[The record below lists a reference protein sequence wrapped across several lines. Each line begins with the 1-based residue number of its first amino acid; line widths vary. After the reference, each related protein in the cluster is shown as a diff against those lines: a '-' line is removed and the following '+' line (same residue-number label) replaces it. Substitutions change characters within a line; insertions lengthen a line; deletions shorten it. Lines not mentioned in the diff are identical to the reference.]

1 MTEQVRSDSA
11 IEISSEQLRAI
22 SDRYR
27 AGKGNTITVLQDI
40 QDTFG
45 YIPEQAV
52 SWLSNDLGIPESSLF
67 GVATF
72 YSFFTLK
79 PRGKYHIRV
88 CMGTACYVKNAEKI
102 MQRIE
107 NELKTDIGEVTP
119 DKKFSYESVRC
130 IGACGLA
137 PVVVV
142 NEDTYGDVNPLKT
155 SKILKSYKK
164 KKD

>member
-52 SWLSNDLGIPESSLF
+52 
-67 GVATF
+67 
-72 YSFFTLK
+72 K